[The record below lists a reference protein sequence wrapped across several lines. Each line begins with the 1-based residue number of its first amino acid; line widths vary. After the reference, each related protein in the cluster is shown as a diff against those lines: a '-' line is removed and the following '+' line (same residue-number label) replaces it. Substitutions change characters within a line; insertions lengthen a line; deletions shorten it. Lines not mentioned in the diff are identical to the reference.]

1 MIDRLAG
8 DHGLARIDASLLLSV
23 AGGPRT
29 GEIVDQP
36 NWIGTACCLRS
47 IFGWRGPAR
56 GRRLVRFAFGQGIPA
71 GSR

>member
-8 DHGLARIDASLLLSV
+8 DHGLARIDAYLLVS
-23 AGGPRT
+23 ATGDPRT
-29 GEIVDQP
+29 SEIVDQR
-36 NWIGTACCLRS
+36 NWIVTACCLRS

-56 GRRLVRFAFGQGIPA
+56 GRNLVRFAFGQGIPA